1 MEADLSIGVI
11 WCSQINQV
19 AVMKRLMFLPG
30 SLHYKASKELQFAYA
45 VSDFLSQT
53 AHEPQLRH

>member
-19 AVMKRLMFLPG
+19 AVMERLMFLPG
-30 SLHYKASKELQFAYA
+30 SLHYKASKELQFALLCLI
-45 VSDFLSQT
+45 FCPKQ
-53 AHEPQLRH
+53 HMNHN